1 MDNRKIIASNL
12 KKIRIQRNYSQAF
25 VANQVGISQRTMTR
39 AETVGNISDKVLK
52 RLCMFYKIAISE
64 LYNEEATNENITTV
78 DVIPID
84 VAVNLMMKN
93 SFINDFQTETIRRYN
108 DLISN
113 KCTMLRDDVE
123 LLLKSVISNKKHYT
137 LSDVISCC
145 LMINQET
152 ISNALNIVL
161 NG

>member
-1 MDNRKIIASNL
+1 
-12 KKIRIQRNYSQAF
+12 
-25 VANQVGISQRTMTR
+25 
-39 AETVGNISDKVLK
+39 
-52 RLCMFYKIAISE
+52 
-64 LYNEEATNENITTV
+64 
-78 DVIPID
+78 
-84 VAVNLMMKN
+84 MMKN
-93 SFINDFQTETIRRYN
+93 SFISDLQLETIYRYN
-108 DLISN
+108 SIISD

>member
-12 KKIRIQRNYSQAF
+12 RKIRIQRNYSQAF

-39 AETVGNISDKVLK
+39 AETLGNISDKILK
-52 RLCMFYKIAISE
+52 RLCMFYRISISE
-64 LYNEEATNENITTV
+64 LYNESVDEGIAT
-78 DVIPID
+78 
-84 VAVNLMMKN
+84 VAVVPDAVLFSLMMKN
-93 SFINDFQTETIRRYN
+93 SFISEVQIEIIHRYN
-108 DLISN
+108 NILAN
-113 KCTMLRDDVE
+113 RCTMLRDDVE
-123 LLLKSVISNKKHYT
+123 VLLKSVISNKKHYT